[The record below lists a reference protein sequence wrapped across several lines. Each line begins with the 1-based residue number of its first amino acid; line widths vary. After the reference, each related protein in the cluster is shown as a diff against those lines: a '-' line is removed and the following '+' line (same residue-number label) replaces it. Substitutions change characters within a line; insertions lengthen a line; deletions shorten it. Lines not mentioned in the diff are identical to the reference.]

1 MTERKYFEL
10 RGLSR
15 KPKRNNQ
22 VLSSTCLAEEG
33 GVSGYCFIAFSD
45 RFVSWVGARLP
56 RGISTMDRAYLGVRG
71 TGQEWEVHAVYV
83 DRSASALL
91 WKTKTRPAWLG
102 KLKQEK
108 RNANNQNQASASPS
122 PAGAC
127 GAGEASAPDPSN
139 QT

>member
-1 MTERKYFEL
+1 MAERKYFEL

-15 KPKRNNQ
+15 KPKRSSQ
-22 VLSSTCLAEEG
+22 ALSSTCLAEEDG
-33 GVSGYCFIAFSD
+33 ASGYCFIAFSD

-56 RGISTMDRAYLGVRG
+56 RGVSAMDRAYLGVRG

-91 WKTKTRPAWLG
+91 WKTKTRPVWLG

-108 RNANNQNQASASPS
+108 RNADNQNQANASPS

-127 GAGEASAPDPSN
+127 GAGEASASTASS